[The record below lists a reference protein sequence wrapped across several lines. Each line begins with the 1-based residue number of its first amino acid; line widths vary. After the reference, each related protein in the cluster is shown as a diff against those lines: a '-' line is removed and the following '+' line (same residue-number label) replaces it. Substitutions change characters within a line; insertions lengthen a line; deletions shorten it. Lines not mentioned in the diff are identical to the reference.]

1 MSALSRTLVATAA
14 AVASLLAATASPLAP
29 AAGATA
35 GPAAAPG
42 DEVIAWLEV
51 ENGVISGG
59 PALNS
64 GDHGNFSGTGSY
76 TFRETGMTST
86 MTLTAPA
93 AGVYPVHVRYAAGPL
108 SAEENV
114 TRSMGLV
121 ANGSRQQV
129 AYPMTSL
136 GDWETWRFAT
146 TQVSLVE
153 GENTLAIQCDR
164 GIDLCRLNFDAI
176 QVGGATPDPCVAAE
190 PAAGWTHLFDGT
202 FATFDGWRKAGAGG
216 FGRQTDCTIQSVRGA
231 GATWFTQEQAAPYT
245 LELDWRRNDSND
257 DSSVYLG
264 SSTRNGATPTGGV
277 RVRIG
282 ADDTGV
288 IEPVGGAQVPPDAM
302 AVAAAVRPVGE
313 WNTYRLEVTTTGVVV
328 RLNGALVTS
337 FTGAV
342 PANGFIGLENRSFLD
357 EVDFRAIRIKAGVEP
372 EVPDPVASTTSI
384 SIKPTTIRA
393 GSGSSVVTVAVTAP
407 EAAPGTAVAGEAE
420 IWVAGVR
427 KATVPVVDG
436 RASAKVGP
444 FSTVGT
450 RTVQARYLGSPT
462 VLPSNSAVGKVVVA
476 KAVASMAVAVQPT
489 KIVARKTRASVVVAV
504 RAPGF
509 APSGVVRVTVLGT
522 TYAGRLSGGKVTVRL
537 PAFRKP
543 GTFRAVVAYA
553 GDARTLKVSKAVSV
567 RVVRR

>member
-29 AAGATA
+29 AGAA
-35 GPAAAPG
+35 VAPG

-51 ENGVISGG
+51 EDGAISGG

-86 MTLTAPA
+86 MTFTAPA
-93 AGVYPVHVRYAAGPL
+93 AGVYPVHIRYAAGPL

-114 TRSMGLV
+114 TRSMGLL
-121 ANGSRQQV
+121 ANGARQQV
-129 AYPMTSL
+129 AYPMTSF
-136 GDWETWRFAT
+136 GDWEAWQFAS
-146 TQVSLVE
+146 TQVTLVE
-153 GENTLAIQCDR
+153 GQNTLAIQCDR

-176 QVGGATPDPCVAAE
+176 QVGGATPDPCVATAPGE
-190 PAAGWTHLFDGT
+190 GWTSLFDGT

-216 FGRQTDCTIQSVRGA
+216 FGRQTDCTIRSIRGA
-231 GATWFTQEQAAPYT
+231 GATWFTQQQVAPYT
-245 LELDWRRNDSND
+245 LEVDWRRNDSND
-257 DSSVYLG
+257 DSSIHLG
-264 SSTRNGATPTGGV
+264 SSTRGATPTGGV
-277 RVRIG
+277 RIRIG

-288 IEPVGGAQVPPDAM
+288 IEPAGGAQVPADA
-302 AVAAAVRPVGE
+302 AALSAAVRGVGE
-313 WNTYRLEVTTTGVVV
+313 WNTYRIEVTPTGVVV
-328 RLNGALVTS
+328 RLNGELVNS
-337 FTGAV
+337 FAGAV

-357 EVDFRAIRIKAGVEP
+357 AVDFRTIRIRAGVEP
-372 EVPDPVASTTSI
+372 EVPDPVASTTTML
-384 SIKPTTIRA
+384 IKPTTIRA
-393 GSGSSVVTVAVTAP
+393 GSGSSVVTVAVTAGETTP
-407 EAAPGTAVAGEAE
+407 ETEVDGQAE
-420 IWVAGVR
+420 IWVAGVK
-427 KATVPVVDG
+427 KATVAVVDG

-462 VLPSNSAVGKVVVA
+462 VLPSNSTVGKVVVA
-476 KAVASMAVAVQPT
+476 KAVSTMAVVVQPS
-489 KIVARKTRASVVVAV
+489 KIVKRKTRPTVVVAV
-504 RAPGF
+504 RAAGF
-509 APSGVVRVTVLGT
+509 APSGVVRVTVLGK

-553 GDARTLKVSKAVSV
+553 GDARTMKVSKAVSI